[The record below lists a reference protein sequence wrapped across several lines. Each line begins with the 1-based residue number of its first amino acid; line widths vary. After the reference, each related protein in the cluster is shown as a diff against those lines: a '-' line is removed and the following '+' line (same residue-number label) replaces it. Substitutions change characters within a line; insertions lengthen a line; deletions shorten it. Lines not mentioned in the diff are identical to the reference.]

1 MEFGKRC
8 NVMCYIKLGNL
19 LAQNISKGTDNIFQL
34 LKEETEK
41 AFEDR
46 KALAK
51 NWERK
56 QEPNCFCR

>member
-1 MEFGKRC
+1 
-8 NVMCYIKLGNL
+8 MCYIKLGNL
-19 LAQNISKGTDNIFQL
+19 LAQNISKEQIIFSAI
-34 LKEETEK
+34 KEETEK

-56 QEPNCFCR
+56 QEPNYFCR

>member
-1 MEFGKRC
+1 
-8 NVMCYIKLGNL
+8 MCYIKLGNL

-56 QEPNCFCR
+56 QEPNYFCR